1 MLVIAIGNRDDES
14 TRPDTY
20 LAFGGVTADEI
31 QGDDLENGEVN
42 PAERTHRLAKL
53 AGLQEKIG
61 GDQVDVQNSDLH
73 QGLCSAHQ
81 YADVA
86 NCRRADRGYN

>member
-1 MLVIAIGNRDDES
+1 MFAIAIGSCGDES
-14 TRPDTY
+14 SCSDTA
-20 LAFGGVTADEI
+20 LSFDGVKADEI